1 MAFPCEPTWFYM
13 TKQVHFIENIRLT
26 QSNINSMKRFHESEK
41 QFPLNKHR
49 TQKNKQ
55 ITFMNTHYPVPDHL
69 FSVQRIGSKRD
80 SYFLFD
86 VGGSG
91 RTRTPAA
98 NDAHVRNERGHKN
111 TSMNEPTDL
120 LYIMQEMFLTGP
132 TTRNDGILIIEKKV
146 KRHKRTAS
154 ICIYTRRDFATPNG
168 NDRCHFLGGASFPRI
183 IENTVFRFAF
193 DDLIILAA
201 PANQPN
207 TRTHLTTNRLKTGLF
222 AMLHRSS
229 WCFCASENVHRSW
242 ALGNNYTE
250 TEADKHLFF

>member
-1 MAFPCEPTWFYM
+1 MLGA
-13 TKQVHFIENIRLT
+13 LA
-26 QSNINSMKRFHESEK
+26 
-41 QFPLNKHR
+41 
-49 TQKNKQ
+49 
-55 ITFMNTHYPVPDHL
+55 
-69 FSVQRIGSKRD
+69 
-80 SYFLFD
+80 
-86 VGGSG
+86 
-91 RTRTPAA
+91 TRTPAA
-98 NDAHVRNERGHKN
+98 NDAHVRNDSGHKN
-111 TSMNEPTDL
+111 TPMNEPTDL

-132 TTRNDGILIIEKKV
+132 TTRNDGIWIIEKKV

-168 NDRCHFLGGASFPRI
+168 NDRCHFLGGASLPRI

-193 DDLIILAA
+193 DDLIIRAA

-207 TRTHLTTNRLKTGLF
+207 TGTHLTTNRLKTGLF

-250 TEADKHLFF
+250 TEADKHLFIWQRKKRTWHRQFFLDARKLTPRWSWREKAHTKTELTNRVKPTSWCTIWAILQKRPKPDTQTDPTYCPL